1 MSNSYRSLASRAFR
15 LGAFLFT
22 VLFLLLLPTAN
33 HQAWAVEIEIG
44 ELPPGWMEKE
54 PINEAIDRYF
64 VYQEKATV
72 LAELLTLVEEL
83 PKSLSPEE
91 YLAALKQN
99 SMPSF
104 SGYAAQE
111 DEAVELHG
119 RDAVIHRFHFS
130 NGQNRLKAE
139 MYVFVEEE
147 TGYVFLFDTTD
158 DWFRKLQPKF
168 LGFVTDVLRFP
179 DVPKPEPTPE
189 PTPEPVRPTPTPV
202 KPEPKPEPTPA
213 PTPEPVKP
221 EPTPE
226 PEKPEPTPE
235 PEKPESGKLPEFKP
249 EDELPGFEDEE
260 GFLRSE
266 TETLLIE
273 LPEGAEEKDRDD
285 EMVNIAGPD
294 DSQIIVAL
302 FESPEVAA
310 EKLAEEVEGLRKHGS
325 STLECGDRPAHTTLY
340 SERVKGEGSFAVLAV
355 TWEESGAVVAIRMPS
370 AKYAGA
376 AEWVKAMLCSVEI
389 LEE

>member
-1 MSNSYRSLASRAFR
+1 MRISHRSLALRSFR
-15 LGAFLFT
+15 LGAFVFAA
-22 VLFLLLLPTAN
+22 LFLLLSFSATHPAR
-33 HQAWAVEIEIG
+33 AAEVKIG
-44 ELPPGWMEKE
+44 DLPPGWMERE

-83 PKSLSPEE
+83 PKSLTPEE
-91 YLAALKQN
+91 YLEALKKN

-104 SGYAAQE
+104 SGYAALE
-111 DEAVELHG
+111 DEPVKLHD
-119 RDAVIHRFHFS
+119 RNALVHRFHFS

-168 LGFVTDVLRFP
+168 LSFVTDVLQFP
-179 DVPKPEPTPE
+179 DIPKPEPSPE

-202 KPEPKPEPTPA
+202 
-213 PTPEPVKP
+213 PVK
-221 EPTPE
+221 PE
-226 PEKPEPTPE
+226 PEKPEPTLEPEKPE
-235 PEKPESGKLPEFKP
+235 PEKPEPGKLPEFKP
-249 EDELPGFEDEE
+249 EDELPAFEEEE
-260 GFLRSE
+260 GFLHSE
-266 TETLLIE
+266 SETLLIE

-294 DSQIIVAL
+294 ESQIIVAL
-302 FESPEVAA
+302 FESPEAAA
-310 EKLAEEVEGLRKHGS
+310 EKVAEEVEGMRKHGS

-340 SERVKGEGSFAVLAV
+340 SERVKGEGSFAVLTV
-355 TWEESGAVVAIRMPS
+355 MWEESGAVVAIRMPS
-370 AKYAGA
+370 SKYAGA
-376 AEWVKAMLCSVEI
+376 AEWVKAMLCSVKI

>member
-1 MSNSYRSLASRAFR
+1 MRNSYRSLASRWSR
-15 LGAFLFT
+15 LGALVFT
-22 VLFLLLLPTAN
+22 VFFLLILSSAN
-33 HQAWAVEIEIG
+33 RFAWAAEVEIG
-44 ELPPGWMEKE
+44 ELPSGWMEKE

-83 PKSLSPEE
+83 PKSLTPEE
-91 YLAALKQN
+91 YLEALKKN
-99 SMPSF
+99 SIPSF
-104 SGYAAQE
+104 SGYAALE
-111 DEAVELHG
+111 DEAVKLHG
-119 RDAVIHRFHFS
+119 RSAVIHRFHFS

-168 LGFVTDVLRFP
+168 LGFVSDVLRFP
-179 DVPKPEPTPE
+179 DAPAPEPTPE
-189 PTPEPVRPTPTPV
+189 PTPEPV
-202 KPEPKPEPTPA
+202 KPTPA
-213 PTPEPVKP
+213 PTKPEPTPEPVKP

-226 PEKPEPTPE
+226 PEKPE
-235 PEKPESGKLPEFKP
+235 SDKLPEFKP
-249 EDELPGFEDEE
+249 EDELPTFEEEE
-260 GFLRSE
+260 GFLNSE
-266 TETLLIE
+266 SETLLIE
-273 LPEGAEEKDRDD
+273 LPEGAEEKERND
-285 EMVNIAGPD
+285 EMVTLEGPD
-294 DSQIIVAL
+294 ESQMIVAL
-302 FESPEVAA
+302 YESPEVAA
-310 EKLAEEVEGLRKHGS
+310 EKVAEEVEGLRKHGS

-340 SERVKGEGSFAVLAV
+340 SERVKGEGSYAVLTV
-355 TWEESGAVVAIRMPS
+355 TWDDSGAVVAIRMPS

>member
-1 MSNSYRSLASRAFR
+1 MRNSYRSLALRSFR
-15 LGAFLFT
+15 LGALVFT
-22 VLFLLLLPTAN
+22 ALFLLLSFSATTHPAR
-33 HQAWAVEIEIG
+33 AAEVKIG
-44 ELPPGWMEKE
+44 DLPPGWMERE

-83 PKSLSPEE
+83 AKSLTPEE
-91 YLAALKQN
+91 YLEALKKN

-104 SGYAAQE
+104 SGYAALE
-111 DEAVELHG
+111 DEAAVLHG
-119 RDAVIHRFHFS
+119 RNAVIHRFHFS

-168 LGFVTDVLRFP
+168 LSFVTDVLQFP
-179 DVPKPEPTPE
+179 DISKPEPSPE
-189 PTPEPVRPTPTPV
+189 PTPEPVRPTPTP
-202 KPEPKPEPTPA
+202 A
-213 PTPEPVKP
+213 SVKP

-226 PEKPEPTPE
+226 PEKPEPTLEPEKPE
-235 PEKPESGKLPEFKP
+235 PEKPEPGKLPEFKP
-249 EDELPGFEDEE
+249 EDELPAFEEEE

-266 TETLLIE
+266 SETLLIE

-302 FESPEVAA
+302 FESPEAAA
-310 EKLAEEVEGLRKHGS
+310 EKVAEEVEGMRKHGS

-340 SERVKGEGSFAVLAV
+340 SERVKGEGSFAVLTV

-370 AKYAGA
+370 SKYAGA
-376 AEWVKAMLCSVEI
+376 AEWVKTMLCSVKI

>member
-1 MSNSYRSLASRAFR
+1 MRNSYRSFASCAFR
-15 LGAFLFT
+15 LGALVFA
-22 VLFLLLLPTAN
+22 VLFLMLSFATTHPAR
-33 HQAWAVEIEIG
+33 AAEVKIG
-44 ELPPGWMEKE
+44 ELPPGWMERE

-83 PKSLSPEE
+83 PKSLTPEE
-91 YLAALKQN
+91 YLEALKKN

-104 SGYAAQE
+104 SGYAALE
-111 DEAVELHG
+111 DEVVKLHG
-119 RDAVIHRFHFS
+119 RDAIVHRFHFS

-147 TGYVFLFDTTD
+147 TGYVFLFDTTE

-168 LGFVTDVLRFP
+168 LSFVTDVLQFP

-189 PTPEPVRPTPTPV
+189 PTPEPVRPTPTP
-202 KPEPKPEPTPA
+202 A
-213 PTPEPVKP
+213 PVKP

-226 PEKPEPTPE
+226 PEIPEPTLEPEKPE
-235 PEKPESGKLPEFKP
+235 PEKPEPGKLPEFKP
-249 EDELPGFEDEE
+249 EDELPAFEEEE

-266 TETLLIE
+266 SETLLIE

-285 EMVNIAGPD
+285 EMVSIAGPD
-294 DSQIIVAL
+294 ESQIIVAL

-310 EKLAEEVEGLRKHGS
+310 EKLAEEVEGMRKHGS

-340 SERVKGEGSFAVLAV
+340 SERVKGEGSFAVLTV

-370 AKYAGA
+370 SKYAGA

>member
-1 MSNSYRSLASRAFR
+1 MRNSYRSLASRAFR
-15 LGAFLFT
+15 LGGFLFA
-22 VLFLLLLPTAN
+22 VFFLLLLPSAN
-33 HQAWAVEIEIG
+33 HPARAAEMEIG

-72 LAELLTLVEEL
+72 LAELLTLVEEF
-83 PKSLSPEE
+83 PKSLTPQE
-91 YLAALKQN
+91 YLDALKKN

-104 SGYAAQE
+104 SGYAALE
-111 DEAVELHG
+111 DEAVKLHG

-168 LGFVTDVLRFP
+168 LSFVTDVLRFP
-179 DVPKPEPTPE
+179 GVPKPEPTPE
-189 PTPEPVRPTPTPV
+189 PAKPTPTPV
-202 KPEPKPEPTPA
+202 KPEPA
-213 PTPEPVKP
+213 
-221 EPTPE
+221 PE
-226 PEKPEPTPE
+226 PEKPEPTSE
-235 PEKPESGKLPEFKP
+235 PEKPEPGKLPEFKP
-249 EDELPGFEDEE
+249 EDELPGFEEEE
-260 GFLRSE
+260 GFLHSE
-266 TETLLIE
+266 SETLLIE

-285 EMVNIAGPD
+285 EMASIAGPD
-294 DSQIIVAL
+294 DSEIIVAL
-302 FESPEVAA
+302 FGSPEVAA
-310 EKLAEEVEGLRKHGS
+310 EKVAEEVVGLRKHGS

-340 SERVKGEGSFAVLAV
+340 SERVKGEGSYAVLTV

-370 AKYAGA
+370 VKYAGA

-389 LEE
+389 LEK

>member
-1 MSNSYRSLASRAFR
+1 MRNSYRSLASRALR
-15 LGAFLFT
+15 LGALVVA
-22 VLFLLLLPTAN
+22 VLFLLLLPSATRL
-33 HQAWAVEIEIG
+33 AWAAKVEIG

-83 PKSLSPEE
+83 PKSLTPEE
-91 YLAALKQN
+91 YLEALKKN

-104 SGYAAQE
+104 SQYAALE
-111 DEAVELHG
+111 DEAVVLHG
-119 RDAVIHRFHFS
+119 RNAIIHRFHFS
-130 NGQNRLKAE
+130 NGQTRLKAE

-168 LGFVTDVLRFP
+168 LSFVTDVLQFP

-189 PTPEPVRPTPTPV
+189 PTPEPVRLT
-202 KPEPKPEPTPA
+202 PEPIPTPA
-213 PTPEPVKP
+213 
-221 EPTPE
+221 PE

-266 TETLLIE
+266 SETLLIE

-310 EKLAEEVEGLRKHGS
+310 EKLAEEIKGLRKHGI
-325 STLECGDRPAHTTLY
+325 STLECGDRSAHTTLY
-340 SERVKGEGSFAVLAV
+340 SERVKGEGSYAVLTV

-376 AEWVKAMLCSVEI
+376 AEWVKSMLCSVEI

>member
-1 MSNSYRSLASRAFR
+1 MRNSYRSLASRSFR
-15 LGAFLFT
+15 LGAFVFT
-22 VLFLLLLPTAN
+22 VLFLLLSFSAAHPAR
-33 HQAWAVEIEIG
+33 AAEVKIG
-44 ELPPGWMEKE
+44 ELPSGWMERE

-83 PKSLSPEE
+83 PKSLTPEE
-91 YLAALKQN
+91 YLEALKKN

-104 SGYAAQE
+104 SGYAALE
-111 DEAVELHG
+111 DEPVKLHG
-119 RDAVIHRFHFS
+119 RNALVHRFHFS

-168 LGFVTDVLRFP
+168 LSFVTDVLQFP
-179 DVPKPEPTPE
+179 DIPAPE
-189 PTPEPVRPTPTPV
+189 PTPEPVRPTPTP
-202 KPEPKPEPTPA
+202 A
-213 PTPEPVKP
+213 PVKP
-221 EPTPE
+221 EPTQEPEKPEPTLEPEKPE
-226 PEKPEPTPE
+226 PEKPEP
-235 PEKPESGKLPEFKP
+235 GKLPEFKP
-249 EDELPGFEDEE
+249 EDELPSFEEEE

-266 TETLLIE
+266 SETLLIE

-294 DSQIIVAL
+294 ESQIIVAL
-302 FESPEVAA
+302 FESPEAAA
-310 EKLAEEVEGLRKHGS
+310 EKLAEEVEGMRKHGS

-370 AKYAGA
+370 SKYAGA
-376 AEWVKAMLCSVEI
+376 AEWVKAMLCSVKI

>member
-1 MSNSYRSLASRAFR
+1 MRNSYRSLALRSFR
-15 LGAFLFT
+15 LGAFVFT
-22 VLFLLLLPTAN
+22 VLFMLLSFSAAHPAR
-33 HQAWAVEIEIG
+33 AAEVKIG
-44 ELPPGWMEKE
+44 ELPPGWMERE

-83 PKSLSPEE
+83 PKSLTPEE
-91 YLAALKQN
+91 YLEALKKN

-104 SGYAAQE
+104 SGYAALE
-111 DEAVELHG
+111 DEPVKLHD
-119 RDAVIHRFHFS
+119 RNALVHRFHFS

-168 LGFVTDVLRFP
+168 LSFVTDVLQFP
-179 DVPKPEPTPE
+179 DIPAPEPTPE
-189 PTPEPVRPTPTPV
+189 PTPEPV
-202 KPEPKPEPTPA
+202 KPTPA
-213 PTPEPVKP
+213 PVKP

-226 PEKPEPTPE
+226 PEKPEPTLEPEKPE
-235 PEKPESGKLPEFKP
+235 PEKPEPGKLPEFKP
-249 EDELPGFEDEE
+249 EDELPAFEEEE
-260 GFLRSE
+260 GFLHSE
-266 TETLLIE
+266 SETLLIE

-294 DSQIIVAL
+294 ESQIIVAL

-310 EKLAEEVEGLRKHGS
+310 EKLAEEVEGMRKHGS

-370 AKYAGA
+370 SKYAGA